1 MLKFEKDRYFHKSPE
16 QIRREKLNL
25 KMQNVKDDQQNGVI
39 KYFMENKSSD
49 QLQSPVHNV
58 QYSSFKNKPK
68 MILYRTLQKVQVE
81 PEVKIDQIKEL
92 RWTVL
97 SKNCQNLLEL
107 SRIALDKPSEFKFI
121 PQSPLPSKSTSNPK
135 IKFLSKRQSI
145 ELRLGDLITP
155 PTSQPKPTPKILQ
168 DPFYIKFKK
177 FYQKIG
183 LQVKEP
189 LKFNF
194 NPDDRQNLQNVQKQ
208 INKKHRSL
216 HLSPQQSS
224 LNFSQKKPNNAY
236 FLQEL
241 LKVSSNAYRFQINL
255 KKDQSDNIEITSQKL
270 NNIQSE
276 FDKFHQLLN
285 QSDSF

>member
-1 MLKFEKDRYFHKSPE
+1 MQKFEKDRYFHKSPE
-16 QIRREKLNL
+16 QIRREKLDL

-39 KYFMENKSSD
+39 KYFMKNKSSD

-58 QYSSFKNKPK
+58 QYYSTKGKPQ
-68 MILYRTLQKVQVE
+68 MMLQRTLQKVQVE
-81 PEVKIDQIKEL
+81 PEVKIDEVKEL
-92 RWTVL
+92 RWRVL

-107 SRIALDKPSEFKFI
+107 SRVALDKPSEFKFI
-121 PQSPLPSKSTSNPK
+121 APSPLPSKSTSNPK
-135 IKFLSKRQSI
+135 MKFLSKRQSI
-145 ELRLGDLITP
+145 ELRLGDITT
-155 PTSQPKPTPKILQ
+155 PTPSQPKPIPKILQ
-168 DPFYIKFKK
+168 DPFFIKFKK

-183 LQVKEP
+183 LQVKQP
-189 LKFNF
+189 SKFNF
-194 NPDDRQNLQNVQKQ
+194 NPDQRQTQQSAEKQ
-208 INKKHRSL
+208 IHKKHRSL

-224 LNFSQKKPNNAY
+224 LNFSQKKPKNAY

-241 LKVSSNAYRFQINL
+241 LKVSSNAQRFQINL
-255 KKDQSDNIEITSQKL
+255 KKDQSDNIEETSQKL